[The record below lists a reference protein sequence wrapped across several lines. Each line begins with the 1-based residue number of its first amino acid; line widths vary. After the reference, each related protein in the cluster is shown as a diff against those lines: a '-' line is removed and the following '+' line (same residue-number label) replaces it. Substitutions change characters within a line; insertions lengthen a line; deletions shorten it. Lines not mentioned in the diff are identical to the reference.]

1 MKVTWIKSSGK
12 ILATAFS
19 FVVFAAAT
27 LAAEPTA
34 LELIKEGNRHVG
46 EDSKDKVT
54 QIRSEKSVGSLTP
67 SVWYVVYYDPDAR
80 MKATEVKFGGGKKL
94 DVVRPFRLLER
105 VNAFSAMDRTKVKR
119 DSDEALKIAQKDGL
133 LDKVKL
139 TNSKLTL
146 EKGEEGL
153 PIWKIQFWA
162 EKARDTTRTV
172 DIGQVVLNAEDGKV
186 LRRDLH
192 IGRID

>member
-1 MKVTWIKSSGK
+1 MKVTWIQSSR
-12 ILATAFS
+12 IFLAVA
-19 FVVFAAAT
+19 VFLAAVTSDAR
-27 LAAEPTA
+27 AAEPTA
-34 LELIKEGNRHVG
+34 LALIKEGNRHVG

-67 SVWYVVYYDPDAR
+67 NVWYIVYYDPDAR

-105 VNAFSAMDRTKVKR
+105 VNAFSAMDRTKVKI

-133 LDKVKL
+133 LDKIKL
-139 TNSKLTL
+139 TNSKLIL
-146 EKGEEGL
+146 EKGEEGT
-153 PIWKIQFWA
+153 PVWKVQFWA

-172 DIGQVVLNAEDGKV
+172 DIGLIILNAEDGKV
-186 LRRDLH
+186 LLRDLH
-192 IGRID
+192 IDRID

>member
-1 MKVTWIKSSGK
+1 M
-12 ILATAFS
+12 
-19 FVVFAAAT
+19 
-27 LAAEPTA
+27 
-34 LELIKEGNRHVG
+34 G

-67 SVWYVVYYDPDAR
+67 NVWYIVYYDPDAR

-105 VNAFSAMDRTKVKR
+105 VNAFSAMDRTKVKI

-133 LDKVKL
+133 LDKIKL
-139 TNSKLTL
+139 TNSKLIL
-146 EKGEEGL
+146 EKGEEGT
-153 PIWKIQFWA
+153 PVWKVQFWA

-172 DIGQVVLNAEDGKV
+172 DIGLIILNAEDGKV
-186 LRRDLH
+186 LLRDLH
-192 IGRID
+192 IDRID